1 MQSHPFSSR
10 TAWHREPNPLACRL
24 AEWIAAG
31 EPILD
36 LTESNPTRA
45 GFVYPAQ
52 EILTAI
58 APPGSLTYAPD
69 PRGLRSAREAIAAR
83 HAARGIPIPADHLV
97 LASSTSEAYAWLF
110 KLLCEDGDEV
120 LIPAP
125 SYPLF
130 DFIAQLEGVRI
141 GHYPLVYDGGWRLD
155 AEALAGAIHPR
166 TRAVVVVQPNNPTGS
181 YLDGREIEQIR
192 SVCRA
197 CGLAVVSDEVF
208 AGYAYE
214 ESGLSLGAPA
224 AASEHEVLTFT
235 LGGLSKA
242 AGLPQMKL
250 SWIAVTGPAAARDEA
265 LHRLEVI
272 GDTFLSVATPV
283 QIGLPRL
290 LAAGEKV
297 RDQIRDRVRANRA
310 WLRVAP
316 GATAAWSCLD
326 SEGGWYAV
334 LRVPRLM
341 TDEEWGMTLLEQDR
355 VHVHPG
361 YLFDFAS
368 EGNLVVSLLLEP
380 TLFMEGIRR
389 IAARIEMTMR

>member
-1 MQSHPFSSR
+1 MQSHSFASR
-10 TAWHREPNPLACRL
+10 TGWHREPNPLARRL
-24 AEWIAAG
+24 AELTALG
-31 EPILD
+31 EAILD
-36 LTESNPTRA
+36 LTESNPTRC
-45 GFVYPAQ
+45 GFVYPAE
-52 EILTAI
+52 EIRTAI
-58 APPGSLTYAPD
+58 ALPDSLTYAPD
-69 PRGLRSAREAIAAR
+69 PRGLPCAREAIAAR
-83 HAARGIPIPADHLV
+83 LAARGVPISPERLI
-97 LASSTSEAYAWLF
+97 LTSSTSEAYAWLF
-110 KLLCEDGDEV
+110 KLLCDEGDEV

-155 AEALAGAIHPR
+155 ADALSAAAGAR

-181 YLDGREIEQIR
+181 FLDGREIEHLR
-192 SVCRA
+192 SICSAR
-197 CGLAVVSDEVF
+197 GLAVISDEVF
-208 AGYAYE
+208 ADYAYE
-214 ESGLSLGAPA
+214 EGGLSLASTA
-224 AASEHEVLTFT
+224 AASEHEVLTFA

-242 AGLPQMKL
+242 IGLPQMKL
-250 SWIAVTGPAAARDEA
+250 SWIAVTGPNGAREEA

-297 RDQIRDRVRANRA
+297 RDPIRDRVRANRA

-316 GATAAWSCLD
+316 GQTAAWSCLD

-341 TDEEWGMTLLEQDR
+341 TDEEWGTTLLERDR

-361 YLFDFAS
+361 YLFDFPS
-368 EGNLVVSLLLEP
+368 EGYLVVSLLPEP
-380 TLFMEGIRR
+380 NLFMEGIRR
-389 IAARIEMTMR
+389 IAARIEATMR